1 MNVRTLCYL
10 LVVFNLLMLLSQGC
24 RFRQEESSSIP
35 QEEFSEVSETT
46 TQTITT
52 PIQTT
57 TVLAQITTPHST
69 FSTKTTTMP
78 TFTTVHST
86 SLPTQTTSSSGI
98 TTTTTL
104 DKELT
109 LKSIAAEIKSKTTSM
124 DPFPFVYTDE
134 DYSVILEKVVE
145 VTGEKNLDEF
155 RVEKTPIHM
164 DIVNGEWVVL
174 GFYIDV
180 RRYFDGVPTNSFY
193 SFTFQDEKCVKMID
207 YSKPFDPTV
216 VKPLRQPTEEEKEQV
231 YNSAKAQIPEG
242 YVEKEKVEHLIYYVE
257 KDNLSYAVDVAYGP
271 PGGPARTS
279 YVWDAIEIVR

>member
-35 QEEFSEVSETT
+35 QEEFSVVSETT

-57 TVLAQITTPHST
+57 TALAQITTPHST
-69 FSTKTTTMP
+69 FST
-78 TFTTVHST
+78 TTVHST
-86 SLPTQTTSSSGI
+86 SRSTQTTSFSGI

-104 DKELT
+104 DEEST
-109 LKSIAAEIKSKTTSM
+109 HKSIMAEIKSKTTPM

-155 RVEKTPIHM
+155 RVEKTPAHM

-174 GFYIDV
+174 GFYLDV

-242 YVEKEKVEHLIYYVE
+242 YVEKEKVEHLNYYIE
-257 KDNLSYAVDVAYGP
+257 KDKLSYAVDVVYGP
-271 PGGPARTS
+271 PGGPAYTS